1 MERMNSA
8 VLLDLYNRLLKN
20 PHLVKEL
27 TEFQFDE
34 VKEFISKKMDAGSHI
49 VAQLMMSPD
58 NNPINIEIQ
67 KKIQIEQHRDFLN
80 TLIEI
85 RNAKDKPGEIS
96 EAEEEILFEKD
107 IEKIVLLYELGII
120 EFLICKFGR
129 HEPGEM
135 HKLIYQFT
143 EINVKTIKKYLQRIE
158 EKHPSLNKHFN
169 KAKLRIGDV
178 KPTSEVLKQ

>member
-8 VLLDLYNRLLKN
+8 DLLDLYNRLLKK
-20 PHLVKEL
+20 PHLVKGL

-34 VKEFISKKMDAGSHI
+34 IEEFIWKKIDAGSHL
-49 VAQLMMSPD
+49 VAQMMMMPD
-58 NNPINIEIQ
+58 NNPRDIEIQ
-67 KKIQIEQHRDFLN
+67 TKIHIEQHRDFLN

-120 EFLICKFGR
+120 EFLTCKFGR

-143 EINVKTIKKYLQRIE
+143 EINVKTIKKYLQRVQD
-158 EKHPSLNKHFN
+158 KQPSLNKHFK